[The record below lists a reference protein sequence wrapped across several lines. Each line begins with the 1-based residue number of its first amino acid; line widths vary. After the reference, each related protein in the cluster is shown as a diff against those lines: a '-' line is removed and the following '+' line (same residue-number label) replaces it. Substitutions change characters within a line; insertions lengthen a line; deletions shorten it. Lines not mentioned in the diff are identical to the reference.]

1 MLSAVGGGPVLSV
14 VGGGPVLSAV
24 GGGPVLSEV
33 GSSVGCYVALLRTLS
48 AADAPLTVRVTAMSL
63 VVPVNSTV
71 SLLCEASGGTPRT
84 YSWRQDDVV
93 LQGKTMS
100 TLNITAAMD
109 RNYNCTA
116 GNGAGYF
123 PSASVRLAVF
133 GVCTHAP
140 CPLSG
145 FSLCMCSSLLVC
157 ALPSSSSCRD
167 SQPDHS
173 QRASGACGCGEPP
186 GADLCGHP

>member
-1 MLSAVGGGPVLSV
+1 MKWEPALAVVSHCC
-14 VGGGPVLSAV
+14 AH
-24 GGGPVLSEV
+24 
-33 GSSVGCYVALLRTLS
+33 CLLCTFS
-48 AADAPLTVRVTAMSL
+48 AADAPLTVRVTAVSL
-63 VVPVNSTV
+63 EVPVNSTV
-71 SLLCEASGGTPRT
+71 SLVCEASGGTPRT
-84 YSWRQDDVV
+84 YSWWQDDVV

-116 GNGAGYF
+116 GNEAGNF
-123 PSASVRLAVF
+123 TSASVRLAVF

-145 FSLCMCSSLLVC
+145 FSPCMCSSLLVC
-157 ALPSSSSCRD
+157 ALPSSSCRD
-167 SQPDHS
+167 SQLDHS
-173 QRASGACGCGEPP
+173 QRTSGACGCGESP